1 MTRLSSRNGRNDE
14 RSNAMSDIKNEQT
27 EDEMLETELSDESLE
42 AAAFAGNLGA
52 YTEFAYCTQVAC
64 PL

>member
-1 MTRLSSRNGRNDE
+1 
-14 RSNAMSDIKNEQT
+14 MSDIKNEQT
-27 EDEMLETELSDESLE
+27 EDEMLETEISDESLE
-42 AAAFAGNLGA
+42 AAAFAGILGA

>member
-1 MTRLSSRNGRNDE
+1 M
-14 RSNAMSDIKNEQT
+14 SNIKNEQT
-27 EDEMLETELSDESLE
+27 EDEMLETEISDESLE